1 MEKDRRYS
9 PTVFLVGLLVFSLL
23 SVPVTQAEGPDNVQF
38 VGLNALTYSGVD
50 DSGELSSNLTVR
62 QGDHLNLEIPV
73 ENTGVDAEIASVVL
87 HVNQT
92 TWNET
97 VYFDNISIDAMSTQV
112 LVYQSSNQVNE
123 GSLNVAM
130 SINNTSLVLNDSILI
145 GPPPLPNVPVEIE
158 LITDSY
164 VSGDLIELNLTS
176 SNDDGERSF
185 AGNMLCFFLQ
195 EEVYNQSLSVDV
207 GQSVGDSVSLY
218 ARPGIL

>member
-92 TWNET
+92 AWNET

-145 GPPPLPNVPVEIE
+145 GPPPLP
-158 LITDSY
+158 
-164 VSGDLIELNLTS
+164 
-176 SNDDGERSF
+176 
-185 AGNMLCFFLQ
+185 
-195 EEVYNQSLSVDV
+195 DV
-207 GQSVGDSVSLY
+207 HV
-218 ARPGIL
+218 

>member
-1 MEKDRRYS
+1 M
-9 PTVFLVGLLVFSLL
+9 
-23 SVPVTQAEGPDNVQF
+23 QF

-73 ENTGVDAEIASVVL
+73 ENTGVDVEIASVVL

-112 LVYQSSNQVNE
+112 LVYQSSNQVHE
-123 GSLNVAM
+123 GSLDVAM

-145 GPPPLPNVPVEIE
+145 GPPPLPNVHLEIE
-158 LITDSY
+158 LVSDSY
-164 VSGDLIELNLTS
+164 V
-176 SNDDGERSF
+176 
-185 AGNMLCFFLQ
+185 
-195 EEVYNQSLSVDV
+195 
-207 GQSVGDSVSLY
+207 
-218 ARPGIL
+218 

>member
-23 SVPVTQAEGPDNVQF
+23 SVPVIQAEGPDNVQF

-73 ENTGVDAEIASVVL
+73 ENTGVDAEMASVVL
-87 HVNQT
+87 HVSQT
-92 TWNET
+92 SWNET

-112 LVYQSSNQVNE
+112 LVYQSSNQVHE

-130 SINNTSLVLNDSILI
+130 SLNNTSLVLNDSIL
-145 GPPPLPNVPVEIE
+145 
-158 LITDSY
+158 
-164 VSGDLIELNLTS
+164 
-176 SNDDGERSF
+176 
-185 AGNMLCFFLQ
+185 
-195 EEVYNQSLSVDV
+195 
-207 GQSVGDSVSLY
+207 
-218 ARPGIL
+218 